1 MTTSPIL
8 FKYFFVKKP
17 LITPISTN
25 AIKENKNNNCF
36 RRSSL
41 SKETNKNGINGM
53 APMKTKDKN
62 VIILAYNGYFVEK
75 FISTK
80 LLYLEIPMENPS
92 AHKFANPN
100 TRAYFVDIFAPIIP
114 AIMAEVVMTP
124 SIPP

>member
-1 MTTSPIL
+1 MTTSLIL
-8 FKYFFVKKP
+8 LKYFFVKKP
-17 LITPISTN
+17 LITPMSINATKEHTN
-25 AIKENKNNNCF
+25 NICF
-36 RRSSL
+36 RRTSL
-41 SKETNKNGINGM
+41 SKEINKKGTNGM
-53 APMKTKDKN
+53 DPITTKDKN

-100 TRAYFVDIFAPIIP
+100 TRAYFVDISAPIIP
-114 AIMAEVVMTP
+114 AIMADVVITP